1 MKINWKVKSEFK
13 DTREYVIAGRWKRK
27 RQRER
32 AYTELKAE
40 NKLVVVEEDPTKVSR
55 LKSISE
61 EKITQKEAA
70 EEGSRFVKWKKTEK
84 RELTNLL

>member
-1 MKINWKVKSEFK
+1 MNLKTQENTWSE
-13 DTREYVIAGRWKRK
+13 ACRWKRK

>member
-1 MKINWKVKSEFK
+1 MKKKE
-13 DTREYVIAGRWKRK
+13 TEREGI
-27 RQRER
+27 
-32 AYTELKAE
+32 YTELKTE

-70 EEGSRFVKWKKTEK
+70 EEGSRFVKCKKTEK